1 MDMGRLAVIKN
12 RIYSDYFMP
21 SRLKEYEKVI
31 KILCEIGYEHITF
44 RDYNKKLKTNSLEN
58 KKYFINRHDIDTD
71 VKTAKKFFEIEK
83 KYNVK
88 ATFYFRLSTLDFEFM
103 KEIEEYGS
111 ETSYHFEEIATYA
124 KRNHIKSKDEIITH
138 LDKIKEE
145 FKQNFQMIESKMEGK
160 KLQTVCS
167 HGDFANRKL
176 GIVNNMITRDLKL
189 REELGIECE
198 TYDKDIMNSFDIYLS
213 DGAFSLDATAQD
225 IIKMIDNKNRIC
237 MLTHPRQWNVS
248 WLCNTK
254 ENIKRLYEGLVW

>member
-1 MDMGRLAVIKN
+1 MGRIAVIKN

-21 SRLKEYEKVI
+21 SRLDEYENII
-31 KILCEIGYEHITF
+31 KNLSEAGYEHITF
-44 RDYNKKLKTNSLEN
+44 RDYNQKLKNNSLDN

-71 VKTAKKFFEIEK
+71 VATAKKFFKIEK

-88 ATFYFRLSTLDFEFM
+88 ATYYFRLSTLDFEFM
-103 KEIEEYGS
+103 KEIEEYES
-111 ETSYHFEEIATYA
+111 EASYHFEGIATYT

-145 FKQNFQMIESKMEGK
+145 FKQNFQMIESKMETI

-176 GIVNNMITRDLKL
+176 GIVNNMITKDLKL
-189 REELGIECE
+189 REELEIECE

-213 DGAFSLDATAQD
+213 DGAFSLDTTAKD
-225 IIKMIDNKNRIC
+225 IIKMIDNKNIIC
-237 MLTHPRQWNVS
+237 MLTHPRQWNTS